1 MLVMSLYIGY
11 CNKLEVGDLEANEAN
26 FPEHPYCQVT

>member
-11 CNKLEVGDLEANEAN
+11 CNKVEVGDLETNEAN
-26 FPEHPYCQVT
+26 FLVLEHIAR